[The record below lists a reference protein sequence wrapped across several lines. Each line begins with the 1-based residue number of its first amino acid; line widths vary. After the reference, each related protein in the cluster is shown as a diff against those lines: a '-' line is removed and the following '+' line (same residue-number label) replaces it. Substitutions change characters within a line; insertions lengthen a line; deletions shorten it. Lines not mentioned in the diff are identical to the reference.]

1 MPTFDV
7 VILGAGGAGLFCAAV
22 AGARGK
28 SVAVLDHN
36 DKPGK
41 KILISGGG
49 RCNFTNL
56 GARAETYLS
65 QNPHFAKSALSRYTP
80 QDFLALVE
88 RHGIAWHEKKLG
100 QLFCDGSAKEIL
112 AMLLAE
118 CSAAGAELH
127 LGTSITSVERTETG
141 FRLATSRGK
150 YDCAKLVLACGGL
163 SIPPIGASDFGY
175 RLAQQFGM
183 EVVRT
188 QAALVPFTLS
198 PQDLLDLAGVA
209 VDAEVT
215 CGGVNFSE
223 AILFTHKGL
232 SGPAIL
238 QISSYWNAGQPVLI
252 DLLPG
257 DDLARRIRAANASGA
272 KQTLPNLLAE
282 LLPKRLAQA
291 WVTRHRIPEQVHHL
305 TESEIERIA
314 ACVHRWNLL
323 PAGTEGYRTAEV
335 TRGGIATSELSSKTL
350 EAKKVPG
357 LHCIGEVVDVTGW
370 LGGYNFQWAW
380 ASGHAAGSAV

>member
-1 MPTFDV
+1 MMKFDV
-7 VILGAGGAGLFCAAV
+7 VIVGAGGAGLFCAAV
-22 AGARGK
+22 AGARAK

-112 AMLLAE
+112 GMLLAE

-127 LGTSITSVERTETG
+127 LGTSITRVDQTANG
-141 FRLATSRGK
+141 FHLATSRGE

-175 RLAQQFGM
+175 RLAQQFGL

-209 VDAEVT
+209 VDADVT
-215 CGGVNFSE
+215 CGGTSFSE

-257 DDLARRIRAANASGA
+257 DDLARRIRAAKASGA

-282 LLPKRLAQA
+282 ILPKRLAQA
-291 WVTRHRIPEQVHHL
+291 WVTRYRMPEHVHHL
-305 TESEIERIA
+305 TEAEIERLA

-335 TRGGIATSELSSKTL
+335 TRGGISTSELSSKTL

-380 ASGHAAGSAV
+380 ASAHAAGSAV